1 MIRQTGRD
9 VLEQEAAA
17 IRALAARL
25 GPSFEQAVEA
35 MSSCRGRIVVS
46 GMGKSGL
53 IGAKIAATLAST
65 GTPSLFLHPAE
76 AIHGDIGMVV
86 RDDLVLGIS
95 ASGETEE
102 MVRLLELLKRI
113 GVPLISLT
121 GNLESTL
128 ARHSLVTLDVWVEK
142 EAGQMALVPTC
153 STTAALAMGDALA
166 VALLEKK
173 GFTAREFASYHPG
186 GRLGHKL
193 LTVSNLMHA
202 GDAVPRVQ
210 AGAPMSEAIQEMSE
224 KKLGMTCVEA
234 ADGMVAGIL
243 TDGDLRRLLQKGANL
258 MGRTTEECMTPSPIT
273 IGPEEPAARGL
284 HILETRKIT
293 ALIVVSADRRVVGV
307 LHIHDLWR
315 TQLF

>member
-1 MIRQTGRD
+1 MIRQTGRE
-9 VLEQEAAA
+9 VLEEEAAA
-17 IRALAARL
+17 IRALAGRL
-25 GPSFEQAVEA
+25 GPSFDHAVQA

-65 GTPSLFLHPAE
+65 GSPALFLHPAE

-86 RDDLVLGIS
+86 REDLVLGIS

-128 ARHSLVTLDVWVEK
+128 ARYSLVALDVSVEK
-142 EAGQMALVPTC
+142 EAGQLALVPTC

-166 VALLEKK
+166 VALLETK

-186 GRLGHKL
+186 GRLGHRL

-202 GDAVPRVQ
+202 GDAVPRVR
-210 AGAPMSEAIQEMSE
+210 AGSPMSEAVQEMSE
-224 KKLGMTCVEA
+224 KKLGMTCVEG
-234 ADGMVAGIL
+234 ADGTLAGIL
-243 TDGDLRRLLQKGANL
+243 TDGDLRRLLQKGVNL
-258 MGRTTEECMTPSPIT
+258 LSRTTQECMTPDPVT

-284 HILETRKIT
+284 HILETRRIT
-293 ALIVVSADRRVVGV
+293 ALIVISADRRVMGV